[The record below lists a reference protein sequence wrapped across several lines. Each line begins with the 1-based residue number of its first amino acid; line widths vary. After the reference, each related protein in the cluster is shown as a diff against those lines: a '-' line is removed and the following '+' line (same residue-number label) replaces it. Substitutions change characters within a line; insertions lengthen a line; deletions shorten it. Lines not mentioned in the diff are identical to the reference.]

1 MRASHVETCQ
11 RPQRIGSTRQ
21 ALFVLGLL
29 HASALTWC
37 GLAIGQTVESA
48 VAIPNSETRPTMALT
63 LPKALELA
71 TEHNRRLTLAALAVA
86 DSEQKKNIAKSDY
99 FPHIKN
105 ESTALHV
112 TALEGV
118 VIPAGALS
126 QGSSG
131 GPIPT
136 ETLNIGQ
143 GASSTYTSGTGLI
156 QPITQLFKVH
166 AGVRVAEAD
175 TQIARLNA
183 TDATDSIALLV
194 HKLFYEI
201 LTRQM
206 ELAAADES
214 VKAGQVEE
222 AESTQAVA
230 DGKSLE
236 VASLAS
242 RASLLQQEQASLS
255 AQVAI
260 NDLMMQFDDV
270 LGLPLGTKL
279 QLDADA
285 LGDSV
290 TLPSEQE
297 AVGLLRAQNP
307 KVLSAVQT
315 VAKAKAAVTAAK
327 DAYIPDVS
335 GMARYSYQSGIPF
348 LVHNFGTFGG
358 IVSYDFFDGGARE
371 AKLKQ
376 AKIQL
381 QMAELQ
387 LAQTQADV
395 AVQVYALYD
404 QIHKLQQLV
413 TVATE
418 VLSVREEQARIA
430 QERVKENAALAS
442 ELAQSGAGVASA
454 KASALEVK
462 LDLFLLQKQV
472 LTFLGER
479 PD

>member
-1 MRASHVETCQ
+1 MMRASHVGTCQ
-11 RPQRIGSTRQ
+11 RPQRIRSTRQ

-29 HASALTWC
+29 HALMLARC
-37 GLAIGQTVESA
+37 GVAVGQAVEGAAA
-48 VAIPNSETRPTMALT
+48 VSDKEARPTVALT

-71 TEHNRRLTLAALAVA
+71 TEHNRRLTLAGLAVA

-105 ESTALHV
+105 ESTALNV

-194 HKLFYEI
+194 HKLYYEI

-230 DGKSLE
+230 DGKSLD
-236 VASLAS
+236 VARLAS

-260 NDLMMQFDDV
+260 NDLMMRWEITW
-270 LGLPLGTKL
+270 LCHRNKKR
-279 QLDADA
+279 
-285 LGDSV
+285 SV
-290 TLPSEQE
+290 C
-297 AVGLLRAQNP
+297 
-307 KVLSAVQT
+307 
-315 VAKAKAAVTAAK
+315 
-327 DAYIPDVS
+327 
-335 GMARYSYQSGIPF
+335 
-348 LVHNFGTFGG
+348 
-358 IVSYDFFDGGARE
+358 
-371 AKLKQ
+371 
-376 AKIQL
+376 
-381 QMAELQ
+381 
-387 LAQTQADV
+387 
-395 AVQVYALYD
+395 
-404 QIHKLQQLV
+404 
-413 TVATE
+413 
-418 VLSVREEQARIA
+418 
-430 QERVKENAALAS
+430 
-442 ELAQSGAGVASA
+442 
-454 KASALEVK
+454 
-462 LDLFLLQKQV
+462 
-472 LTFLGER
+472 
-479 PD
+479 